1 MTEVD
6 PRLLEEQKVESA
18 SSKSL
23 RASPYLNNDLLYDD
37 DDDDDNVESY
47 ISISRFLRK

>member
-18 SSKSL
+18 SKKSS
-23 RASPYLNNDLLYDD
+23 RASPFRNNDILYEDD
-37 DDDDDNVESY
+37 DDYEDVESY
-47 ISISRFLRK
+47 ISVSRFLRN